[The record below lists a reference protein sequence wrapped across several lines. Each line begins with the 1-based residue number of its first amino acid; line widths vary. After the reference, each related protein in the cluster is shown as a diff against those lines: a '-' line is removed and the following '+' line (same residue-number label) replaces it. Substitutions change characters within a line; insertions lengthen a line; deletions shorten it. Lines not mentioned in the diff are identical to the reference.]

1 MVDGI
6 DGYFWQ
12 VFDLNFLEL
21 RWVENTPKFQ
31 VGEPTPKDAASN
43 QALTGTNSS
52 NASNVSPTITAKT
65 GTSAK
70 STASHRPGELPGQK
84 PSPAEQNRKPILTI
98 KNLTKRFDSFV
109 AVDDVDLTIYEGE
122 IFALLG
128 SSGCGKSTLL
138 RMLAGFETPTSGSIL
153 LGGEDISQV
162 PPYKRPVNMMFQ
174 SYALFPYMTVGQNI
188 AFGLKQS
195 RLPKD
200 EIQERVDRMLRLV
213 HMEQYVDRKPFQLSG
228 GQRQRVALARS
239 LAKEPRL
246 LLLDEPMGALDKKLR
261 EQMRLELVD
270 IINSVGVTCLMVTH
284 DQEEA
289 MTMADRIAIM
299 DRGEFIQI
307 GGPREIYENPNCRF
321 CAEFIGSVNIFE
333 CSLVTSNAHQALIK
347 ARDFNHLI
355 ELGHDIDLADGMPL
369 IIAMRPEKIYISHQR
384 PEENTNW
391 CEGVVENIAYLGD
404 VSIYYV
410 RLNNGRMVTSTLPN
424 VDRFK
429 QGLPTWDDRVYL
441 SWDPDS
447 CIALTI

>member
-1 MVDGI
+1 MQQYILD
-6 DGYFWQ
+6 Q
-12 VFDLNFLEL
+12 L
-21 RWVENTPKFQ
+21 RVENTPKLKAEAMDTLGKE
-31 VGEPTPKDAASN
+31 VAGKIPSK
-43 QALTGTNSS
+43 
-52 NASNVSPTITAKT
+52 ASNVQ
-65 GTSAK
+65 
-70 STASHRPGELPGQK
+70 HRPGELPGQK
-84 PSPAEQNRKPILTI
+84 PSPSEQNRKPILTI
-98 KNLTKRFDSFV
+98 NKLTKRFESFV
-109 AVDDVDLTIYEGE
+109 AVEEVNLTIYEGE

-138 RMLAGFETPTSGSIL
+138 RMLAGFESPTSGSIIL
-153 LGGEDISQV
+153 DGKDVTNVQ
-162 PPYKRPVNMMFQ
+162 PYKRPVNMMFQ
-174 SYALFPYMTVGQNI
+174 SYALFPYMTVEQNI

-195 RLPKD
+195 KLPKD
-200 EIQERVDRMLRLV
+200 VIAERVERMLKLV
-213 HMEQYVDRKPFQLSG
+213 HMEDYRKRKPFQLSG

-261 EQMRLELVD
+261 EQMRLELVN

-299 DRGEFIQI
+299 NRGHFVQI

-321 CAEFIGSVNIFE
+321 CAEFIGSVNIFD
-333 CSLVTSNAHQALIK
+333 STLITSSATQSLIK

-355 ELGHDIDLADGMPL
+355 ELSHDIDLADGMPL
-369 IIAMRPEKIYISHQR
+369 IIAMRPEKVYISHER
-384 PEENTNW
+384 PETNTNW

-410 RLNNGRMVTSTLPN
+410 KLQNGRIVTSTLPN

-429 QGLPTWDDRVYL
+429 QGLPTWDDHVFL
-441 SWDPDS
+441 SWDPES